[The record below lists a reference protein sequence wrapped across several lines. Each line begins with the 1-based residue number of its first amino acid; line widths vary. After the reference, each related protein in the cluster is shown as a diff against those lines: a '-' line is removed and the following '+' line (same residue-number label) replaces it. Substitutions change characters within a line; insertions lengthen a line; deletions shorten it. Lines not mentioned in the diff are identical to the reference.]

1 MRWCLVS
8 AYNTPSGET
17 NPPELVA
24 GCKGGCARWQKRD
37 GGGRGEAVDLIPVKN
52 ATQVNPGEEIA
63 ARENRIF
70 NASTRCAR
78 SSVRPSLIG

>member
-1 MRWCLVS
+1 MAKQILPNWWPDAKEAVRVD
-8 AYNTPSGET
+8 
-17 NPPELVA
+17 
-24 GCKGGCARWQKRD
+24 KRGKE
-37 GGGRGEAVDLIPVKN
+37 GGGRRSSRLIPVKN